1 MTQKYKL
8 LIEYDGAGFCG
19 WQSQKQG
26 CGVQDALAQAFE
38 KFCGE
43 QVVVYG
49 AGRTDTG
56 VHARGQVGHVV
67 LATKT
72 DAATLRKAVNQHL
85 KPKAVAILA
94 AEEVA
99 EDFDARFSATQRR
112 YCYRFIARAAPLGL
126 DRGRAWHLPQKL
138 NVTAMQEAAS
148 VLVGAHDFS
157 TFRSVHCQAAS
168 PIKTIDA
175 IEITERDGASGQEVL
190 LQVAARSFLHNQIRS
205 FAGALKWVGEGK
217 WSAQNVQTALAACD
231 RASCPPVAPPEGLT
245 FMQVRYA
252 EK

>member
-26 CGVQDALAQAFE
+26 CGVQDALAAAFE

-67 LATKT
+67 LAKET
-72 DAATLRKAVNQHL
+72 DAATLCKAVNQHL
-85 KPKAVAILA
+85 KPKAVAVLA
-94 AEEVA
+94 AEKVGA
-99 EDFDARFSATQRR
+99 DFDARFSATQRR
-112 YCYRFIARAAPLGL
+112 YCYRFIARPAPLGL
-126 DRGRAWHLPQKL
+126 DRGRVWHLPQKL
-138 NVTAMQEAAS
+138 NVTAMQEAAA
-148 VLVGAHDFS
+148 VLVGSHDFS

-175 IEITERDGASGQEVL
+175 IEITECDGQNGQEVL
-190 LQVAARSFLHNQIRS
+190 LHVAARSFLHNQIRS

-217 WSAQNVQTALAACD
+217 WSAKDVQTALVACD

-245 FMQVRYA
+245 FMQVDYA